1 MSSPSLS
8 GLFQVGID
16 ILKSKISAVTKAV
29 LVQTGDV
36 ANESPEADNV
46 EWWQHAGFVSLPS
59 DPKAKQAACQGVII
73 RRGDHDV
80 CIASRDLRG
89 LELAGQL
96 KTGETCLYG
105 GGSDGKA
112 QGRMLIKQN
121 GSVNIYTRKD
131 NSPTGTG
138 MGIFVNPEDDSI
150 SIVNSKGYGL
160 LIKSDGVYLTS
171 GDAGLSLKG
180 DSAKLVATG
189 QTQVDGAGILIG
201 AAGVPGA
208 NSALAGVSGVAGVAS
223 SKVLIQLV

>member
-1 MSSPSLS
+1 MSSRSLS

-16 ILKSKISAVTKAV
+16 ILKSKVSAVTKAI

-36 ANESPEADNV
+36 GNEASEADNV

-59 DPKAKQAACQGVII
+59 DPRAKQAACQGVII

-96 KTGETCLYG
+96 KPGETCIYG
-105 GGSDGKA
+105 GGALGAA

-121 GSVNIYTRKD
+121 GSINLYTREG
-131 NSPTGTG
+131 NSSTGAG
-138 MGIFVNPEDDSI
+138 MGIFINPDDDSI
-150 SIVNSKGYGL
+150 SIVNSQGFGM

-180 DSAKLVATG
+180 NSAKLVATG
-189 QTQVDGAGILIG
+189 QTQVDGAGIILG
-201 AAGVPGA
+201 AVGVPGV
-208 NSALAGVSGVAGVAS
+208 NSALAGPAGITGLPSA
-223 SKVLIQLV
+223 KVLIQIA